1 MVLAAGALASRMN
14 RMKAITRR
22 EGATTAQWAARGV
35 SAGRLRQLV
44 QTGDLVLLR
53 RGVYARADSLASSAG
68 DPARMHAFRVAAAL
82 LAAHALASASH
93 ESAAILQ
100 GLDLLQQ
107 PPESLVTLTRPPHS
121 RGSRASGKDLKV
133 HAAVLSPGHVTKHYG
148 LPVTSVARTV
158 VDLTRTSP
166 FKHGVVVADS
176 ALHARKTTHE
186 ELAGVLAACS
196 NWPGAQRARRVV
208 AFSDHRS
215 ESVLESCARVTF
227 DDYGLPA
234 PELQVDIGGDQY
246 IGRVDFCWPRYLT
259 IAEADG
265 MLKYADTRRAVAQ
278 LERDQLLREVGYKVV
293 HFTWRQLFRETD
305 RVIAR
310 ICDAF
315 ARPSAL

>member
-1 MVLAAGALASRMN
+1 MVLAAGALANRMN

-22 EGATTAQWAARGV
+22 EVATTAQWAALGV

-107 PPESLVTLTRPPHS
+107 PPESLVTLTRPPHA
-121 RGSRASGKDLKV
+121 RGSR
-133 HAAVLSPGHVTKHYG
+133 
-148 LPVTSVARTV
+148 
-158 VDLTRTSP
+158 
-166 FKHGVVVADS
+166 
-176 ALHARKTTHE
+176 
-186 ELAGVLAACS
+186 
-196 NWPGAQRARRVV
+196 
-208 AFSDHRS
+208 
-215 ESVLESCARVTF
+215 
-227 DDYGLPA
+227 
-234 PELQVDIGGDQY
+234 VDIGGDQY
-246 IGRVDFCWPRYLT
+246 IGRVDFCWRKYLT